1 MLKEYLVEL
10 FLFVK
15 RLVQVLPAYVFVVRV
30 GIPPEKVRQVASVRV
45 DIQFF
50 GILVGSERRT
60 IGCYQVGKGAWQESG
75 QFYAIPIIQR
85 RYTLTLRF

>member
-10 FLFVK
+10 FLFVQ

-50 GILVGSERRT
+50 GVLVGSERRT
-60 IGCYQVGKGAWQESG
+60 IGSYQVGKGTWQESG
-75 QFYAIPIIQR
+75 QFHAIPIIQR
-85 RYTLTLRF
+85 RRTLTLRF